1 MLEGRMNLAEL
12 KKCIVEKQFDN
23 VYIFTGDE
31 IKIMNI
37 YIKQIA
43 DLQNRA
49 VVRRDTVGEIFK
61 TLKVSRLT
69 KDSNVYVI
77 LDDMDFIK
85 QEKYWEQLMTATKD
99 HTIILVYSQ
108 MDKRGKFYKQY
119 KDKVC
124 EFEKLHESV
133 LAKYIQ
139 KEVHLNTDRAK
150 ELSLMCDNSYNRILM
165 EVDKLKHLLELNR
178 YSTEEDILDLMIE
191 QGLIYTTKTD
201 IVFQVV
207 DAICKRDVETTL
219 ELLSHLDVVKDS
231 PIAVLSLLYT
241 NIKSMLLVRVCP
253 QGAKISDTTGL
264 TGWQIKMA
272 YEKGYNYEPEEL
284 LGIMEVIKYID
295 EAIKIGRIEPQYA
308 LPYLITQVM

>member
-1 MLEGRMNLAEL
+1 MNLAEL
-12 KKCIVEKQFDN
+12 KKCIVERQFDN

-37 YIKQIA
+37 YIHQIA
-43 DLQNRA
+43 DLQNRK

-61 TLKVSRLT
+61 TLQVSRLT
-69 KDSNVYVI
+69 MDSNVYVI

-85 QEKYWEQLMTATKD
+85 QEKYWEQLMTSTNN
-99 HTIILVYSQ
+99 HTIILVYSS

-124 EFEKLHESV
+124 EFEKLNEGV

-139 KEVHLNTDRAK
+139 REVALKEDTARKLAV
-150 ELSLMCDNSYNRILM
+150 MCDNSYNRILM
-165 EVDKLKHLLELNR
+165 EVDKLKHLMQVNSNMTAEQV
-178 YSTEEDILDLMIE
+178 LDLMIKD
-191 QGLIYTTKTD
+191 GLIYTTKTD
-201 IVFQVV
+201 LVFEIV
-207 DAICKRDVETTL
+207 DAICKRDVQKTL
-219 ELLSHLDVVKDS
+219 DLLSDLDIIKDP

-253 QGAKISDTTGL
+253 QGSKVVETTGL

-272 YEKGYNYEPEEL
+272 YEKGYNYEPNEL
-284 LGIMEVIKYID
+284 LDIMGIIKYID